1 MLSGDQ
7 KLLKCSDQW
16 GELAR
21 GWSLLCCS
29 QIHPLSPMEPREI
42 PKAHWQPAKT
52 EGIVSNTRKVQPR
65 WLCCWNWRTLKKIV
79 QPKQHRWDLLDTSM
93 DIMNLRCCCFCCCF
107 LIKLS
112 SSKTCELC
120 YRQAGRQMKTAD
132 DVRDCCCTWVQLR
145 NRQGCTSSTK
155 TAHGDCRNCWDEAE
169 SRGTRSHVSLKTL
182 TQTSRLI
189 SLMSPLPL

>member
-29 QIHPLSPMEPREI
+29 QSHLQSPMEPREI
-42 PKAHWQPAKT
+42 PKARWQPAKKQKGT
-52 EGIVSNTRKVQPR
+52 VER
-65 WLCCWNWRTLKKIV
+65 WLGCWNRITKKNIYIV
-79 QPKQHRWDLLDTSM
+79 KHNNIGGIPYKYNEPALLLM
-93 DIMNLRCCCFCCCF
+93 LLLLMLF
-107 LIKLS
+107 LFLFKLS

-120 YRQAGRQMKTAD
+120 SPAGKADEGCRWRSRLLLRLSAIAKQAGVHEFDKNSTRVAAATAQARQK
-132 DVRDCCCTWVQLR
+132 
-145 NRQGCTSSTK
+145 
-155 TAHGDCRNCWDEAE
+155 AE
-169 SRGTRSHVSLKTL
+169 GTRPRVLKKKHL